1 MQVNTKKNVPVIVIG
16 ILLISYIIFIFVI
29 SYLGQEKLLQSQT
42 KEFELK
48 LQNRISTLKHFFQ
61 LSKEDVSR
69 LSQNSNFKIYF
80 TNKALGMS
88 MQYGLQANLDNAQ
101 NSIKEFSENM
111 NFDGTKIYQNVVLI
125 DSDGNIVINETNEEV
140 NKILLDASDEI
151 HEKAILYPIIK
162 DNFLELYLIKSI
174 LNKENKIGTLIAQ
187 INSNE
192 IFKKLS
198 LEQELQ
204 KIYFFYNE
212 KLIDSLNLNVINKDS
227 HNLLDTDNYK
237 ILKIGDEKI
246 SLIVDKVANA
256 QKEIFV
262 SKNFLIIILSLTLF
276 IFIGILYLIRLNSKN
291 VKLEQQK
298 LIDEEYKEKLEFEI
312 NKKTLELKALNDNLE
327 VLIEE
332 RTRELKVALE
342 VKGNFLA
349 NMSHEIRTPLNAV
362 LGFLHI
368 LKSNKEPSKSAK
380 FIDTIEKASKSLLQI
395 IEDIL
400 DFSKIESG
408 KISIEK
414 IYFNP
419 VEEFKIVTDLF
430 SENCSSKNINLNVII
445 SKNIPD
451 SIESDPLRIKQVL
464 SNLISNSIKFT
475 EANKS
480 IFVNISYEN
489 EMLSV
494 SVKDEGIGIAKNKF
508 EDIFEAF
515 QQEDSST
522 TRKFGGTGLGLAISR
537 QLINLLGGQLNVK
550 SEVGIGS
557 EFYFTIPAKAGEK
570 IIKEVNITNDY
581 IFNDLKILIAE
592 DNNLNQE
599 LISIILDGKNIKY
612 EIVND
617 GMEAIEKYK
626 NNKYDLI
633 LMDENMPNMNG
644 MEATQNIL
652 IYEKENNMKH
662 TPIIAFTANAM
673 SGDKEKFLNFGMDD
687 YLSKPVNIK
696 KLYEIIQQFVPNK
709 VEVNR
714 INYRDGVIL
723 LNNICY
729 QNYFLFS
736 KIMLRFLCI

>member
-327 VLIEE
+327 ILIEE

-368 LKSNKEPSKSAK
+368 LKSNKDPSKSAK

-581 IFNDLKILIAE
+581 IFNDVKILIAE

-714 INYRDGVIL
+714 IN
-723 LNNICY
+723 
-729 QNYFLFS
+729 
-736 KIMLRFLCI
+736 

>member
-88 MQYGLQANLDNAQ
+88 MQYGLQVNLDNAQ

-125 DSDGNIVINETNEEV
+125 DSDGNIIINETNEEV

-368 LKSNKEPSKSAK
+368 LKSNKDPSKSAK

-714 INYRDGVIL
+714 IN
-723 LNNICY
+723 
-729 QNYFLFS
+729 
-736 KIMLRFLCI
+736 

>member
-125 DSDGNIVINETNEEV
+125 DSDGNIIINETNEEV

-368 LKSNKEPSKSAK
+368 LKSNKDPSKSAK

-581 IFNDLKILIAE
+581 IFNDVKILIAE

-714 INYRDGVIL
+714 IN
-723 LNNICY
+723 
-729 QNYFLFS
+729 
-736 KIMLRFLCI
+736 

>member
-368 LKSNKEPSKSAK
+368 LKSNKDPSKSAK

-581 IFNDLKILIAE
+581 IFNDVKILIAE

-714 INYRDGVIL
+714 IN
-723 LNNICY
+723 
-729 QNYFLFS
+729 
-736 KIMLRFLCI
+736 

>member
-368 LKSNKEPSKSAK
+368 LKSNKDPSKSAK

-714 INYRDGVIL
+714 IN
-723 LNNICY
+723 
-729 QNYFLFS
+729 
-736 KIMLRFLCI
+736 

>member
-1 MQVNTKKNVPVIVIG
+1 MQVNTKKNIPVIVIG

-61 LSKEDVSR
+61 LSKEDISR

-125 DSDGNIVINETNEEV
+125 DSDGNIIINETNEEV

-368 LKSNKEPSKSAK
+368 LKSNKDPSKSAK

-617 GMEAIEKYK
+617 GIEVIEKYK

-714 INYRDGVIL
+714 IN
-723 LNNICY
+723 
-729 QNYFLFS
+729 
-736 KIMLRFLCI
+736 

>member
-125 DSDGNIVINETNEEV
+125 DSDGNIIINETNEEV
-140 NKILLDASDEI
+140 NKILLDVSDEI

-368 LKSNKEPSKSAK
+368 LKSNKDPSKSAK

-581 IFNDLKILIAE
+581 IFNDVKILIAE

-714 INYRDGVIL
+714 IN
-723 LNNICY
+723 
-729 QNYFLFS
+729 
-736 KIMLRFLCI
+736 

>member
-140 NKILLDASDEI
+140 NKILLDVSDEI

-368 LKSNKEPSKSAK
+368 LKSNKDPSKSAK

-581 IFNDLKILIAE
+581 IFNDVKILIAE

-617 GMEAIEKYK
+617 GMEVIEKYK

-714 INYRDGVIL
+714 IN
-723 LNNICY
+723 
-729 QNYFLFS
+729 
-736 KIMLRFLCI
+736 

>member
-1 MQVNTKKNVPVIVIG
+1 MQVNTKKNIPVIVIG

-125 DSDGNIVINETNEEV
+125 DSDGNIIINETNEEV
-140 NKILLDASDEI
+140 NKILLDASNEI

-368 LKSNKEPSKSAK
+368 LKSNKDPSKSAK

-581 IFNDLKILIAE
+581 IFNDVKILIAE

-714 INYRDGVIL
+714 IN
-723 LNNICY
+723 
-729 QNYFLFS
+729 
-736 KIMLRFLCI
+736 

>member
-125 DSDGNIVINETNEEV
+125 DSDGNIIINETNEEV

-368 LKSNKEPSKSAK
+368 LKSNKDPSKSAK

-714 INYRDGVIL
+714 IN
-723 LNNICY
+723 
-729 QNYFLFS
+729 
-736 KIMLRFLCI
+736 

>member
-1 MQVNTKKNVPVIVIG
+1 MQVNTKKNIPVIVIG

-29 SYLGQEKLLQSQT
+29 SYLGQEKLLQSQA
-42 KEFELK
+42 KKFELK

-61 LSKEDVSR
+61 LSKEDISR

-88 MQYGLQANLDNAQ
+88 MQYGLQVNLDNAQ
-101 NSIKEFSENM
+101 NSIKGFSENM

-140 NKILLDASDEI
+140 NKILLDASNEI

-246 SLIVDKVANA
+246 SLIVDKVANV
-256 QKEIFV
+256 QNEIFV

-327 VLIEE
+327 ILIEE

-368 LKSNKEPSKSAK
+368 LKSNKDPSKSAK

-508 EDIFEAF
+508 EHIFEAF

-714 INYRDGVIL
+714 IN
-723 LNNICY
+723 
-729 QNYFLFS
+729 
-736 KIMLRFLCI
+736 